1 MQTVVEL
8 ALEFPLEL
16 RVIEVAGMK
25 FEVVG
30 MDRNRGT
37 LKIDNDFHC
46 LALGASGKIQQ
57 RVLVEP

>member
-1 MQTVVEL
+1 MQTVVKL

-16 RVIEVAGMK
+16 RMIEVAGMK

-37 LKIDNDFHC
+37 FEIDNDFHC
-46 LALGASGKIQQ
+46 LALGAGGKIQQ

>member
-1 MQTVVEL
+1 MQTVVKL

-16 RVIEVAGMK
+16 RMIEVAGMK

-30 MDRNRGT
+30 MDRNRGAFE
-37 LKIDNDFHC
+37 IDNDFHC
-46 LALGASGKIQQ
+46 LALGAGGKIQQ